1 MTSIW
6 LDAPTLQ
13 INGNQ
18 LQNLLNFLYQ
28 HEPLLKEYGA
38 IKIQLDASCKLALKK
53 QRKNI
58 ILHPVTEQIVKI
70 SKDEPIYI
78 VKEVDRIDE
87 PTQQTSSITDEC
99 EFWSSLS
106 CSNNERYRTGTS
118 VLQDTSFFLRKKTS
132 HSYFNIYRLSDRSL
146 PKSVRSKVTHKS
158 VPFIRRTHRPGAIFP
173 LASAQQHL
181 FSLHY
186 HHEGGA
192 HHWYIIPHRERT
204 LLRTIIDKQNSSVCL
219 DHGRIL
225 ICPSMLD
232 EYHIRYHR
240 IIQRPNELVVLS
252 AGTLAQSFAEDASWS
267 ESIEFALPSW
277 IQDDYANITEPSCR
291 CNISQDSLS
300 KTIDITLF
308 RHELVQQYITSHLNS
323 ITTGKSLVFK
333 GS

>member
-6 LDAPTLQ
+6 MEAPTLQ

-18 LQNLLNFLYQ
+18 LQNLFNFLYQ
-28 HEPLLKEYGA
+28 HKPLLKEYGA

-58 ILHPVTEQIVKI
+58 ILHPFTEQIVKI
-70 SKDEPIYI
+70 SKDEPLYI

-87 PTQQTSSITDEC
+87 PTQQTSSITDEY

-106 CSNNERYRTGTS
+106 CSNNERYRAGTS

-132 HSYFNIYRLSDRSL
+132 HSYFNIYRLSEQSL
-146 PKSVRSKVTHKS
+146 LKSVRSKVTHKP
-158 VPFIRRTHRPGAIFP
+158 VPSIRRTHGPGAIFP

-181 FSLHY
+181 FPLFY

-204 LLRTIIDKQNSSVCL
+204 RLRTILDKRNSSICL

-252 AGTLAQSFAEDASWS
+252 PGTLAQSFAEDASWS
-267 ESIEFALPSW
+267 ESIELALPSR
-277 IQDDYANITEPSCR
+277 IQDDYANITEPFCQ
-291 CNISQDSLS
+291 CNISQKVLP
-300 KTIDITLF
+300 KTIDIALF
-308 RHELVQQYITSHLNS
+308 RHELAQQYITSDLNI
-323 ITTGKSLVFK
+323 ITTDKSLVLK